1 MGEEGGGGVGWG
13 GGKGAWS
20 SCLRRPPPA
29 GCRIFSIAIQATPP
43 IPNDSMELLDR
54 VCVDRRRGNG
64 VLRGGPRERGGLVKA
79 TARRRARKPPFPIF
93 SNANQPPPSTPRG
106 RGRYERAIGARRT
119 PGNAQPP
126 PPLPQEEYYLEQNVR
141 TAIDID
147 EYTPG
152 APLTSMVDDV
162 FFIVQKCGRRALATG
177 NVQCACAVL
186 GAGNGLLGTDV
197 TAALDAK
204 WKVSAAQG
212 AAI

>member
-1 MGEEGGGGVGWG
+1 M
-13 GGKGAWS
+13 
-20 SCLRRPPPA
+20 
-29 GCRIFSIAIQATPP
+29 
-43 IPNDSMELLDR
+43 
-54 VCVDRRRGNG
+54 
-64 VLRGGPRERGGLVKA
+64 
-79 TARRRARKPPFPIF
+79 
-93 SNANQPPPSTPRG
+93 
-106 RGRYERAIGARRT
+106 
-119 PGNAQPP
+119 
-126 PPLPQEEYYLEQNVR
+126 R